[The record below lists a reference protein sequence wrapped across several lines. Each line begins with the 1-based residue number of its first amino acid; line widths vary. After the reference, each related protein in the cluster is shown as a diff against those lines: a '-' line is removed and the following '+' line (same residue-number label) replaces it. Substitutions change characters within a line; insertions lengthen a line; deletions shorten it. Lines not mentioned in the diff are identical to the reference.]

1 MVKALSGA
9 AGLAAEAGLA
19 LNLLDAA
26 LATHRARVAEG
37 LGPADTA
44 ALMRAFPR
52 REPGAP

>member
-1 MVKALSGA
+1 MVKDLAGA
-9 AGLAAEAGLA
+9 ARLAAEAGLA
-19 LNLLDAA
+19 LPLLDAA

-52 REPGAP
+52 RETGAT